1 MLENPDILRQIVER
15 SGAHGTNEESEESV
29 EHLCAKCDKYA
40 KEWGMAADDI
50 WRSQS
55 HKKKAYEN
63 YSPENRT
70 DLKVLNQT
78 TDNPIETACDYVKGA

>member
-1 MLENPDILRQIVER
+1 MLENPDILRQIVKR
-15 SGAHGTNEESEESV
+15 SGAHGTNEESEESA

-70 DLKVLNQT
+70 DSKVLNQT